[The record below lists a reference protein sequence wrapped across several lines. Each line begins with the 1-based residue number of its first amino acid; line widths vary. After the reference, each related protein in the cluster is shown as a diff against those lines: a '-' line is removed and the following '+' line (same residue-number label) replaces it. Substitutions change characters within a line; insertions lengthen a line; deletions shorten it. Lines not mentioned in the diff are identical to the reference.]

1 MFLKH
6 GDAAVI
12 QAHGE
17 DLVVLCCVTD
27 DGIDG
32 NEMAEDDGVVIQR
45 GDVIDEGVAVGG
57 VTITEFGP
65 GFGHGDAEPLDALG
79 HIHSLG

>member
-1 MFLKH
+1 MRGVGLAAATLEHECAVGLFFED

-17 DLVVLCCVTD
+17 DLVVLGCMTD

-32 NEMAEDDGVVIQR
+32 DEVAEDDGVV
-45 GDVIDEGVAVGG
+45 GE
-57 VTITEFGP
+57 
-65 GFGHGDAEPLDALG
+65 
-79 HIHSLG
+79 